1 MKRNYPILIAGFI
14 AAGLLCGVMG
24 RLLIGKIRAPA
35 YAQIPSSS
43 ATRAAETVPPAA
55 PTPEIRP
62 TDTAETLLALDDSA
76 LYGRLALWLLDAD
89 EAAIAAFSTNYQH
102 RENPDNQIRRLVFL
116 QWTRLNPQAA
126 VAAAGT
132 ADQRNAWQAWACN
145 DPEHALAAANIAG
158 RVEITH
164 VIESI
169 AQFHPKRLRAH
180 FDQLSDQNKEIAISC
195 MRGHAETSDPMVV
208 MEFARKCGDDEM
220 VGSAFRSLAKRDP
233 FAAWEWLQQN
243 SALAMKT
250 LGGRDYATEF
260 LFMGIKPAQL
270 KDFEKIAAMTPP
282 GALKREME
290 ARLFDELVTNDS
302 EAALAEAKA
311 TKAPLIAARR
321 LAQAGVAFVHSN
333 PEKAFEAAAAIFA
346 VSPGAMDG
354 PINVTFPGGT
364 ESWADESA
372 QGIYRLLSGLSTKD
386 PARTLEMVLPV
397 IAEPTRSGTFSFL
410 TATWAERDLVGYTR
424 WVNLQADPRIREPA
438 AHLVVTRLSVNQ
450 QYGEA
455 LEWAMSLSEPQNSRP
470 ESIYRSWS
478 ENDPQE
484 AQNWLE
490 SANLST
496 EQKLLI
502 EKGGAK

>member
-1 MKRNYPILIAGFI
+1 MKRNRPLLVAALI

-24 RLLIGKIRAPA
+24 RMLVGQTRAPA
-35 YAQIPSSS
+35 HLEIPSRS
-43 ATRAAETVPPAA
+43 ATRAAETVPPAEQ
-55 PTPEIRP
+55 TPELRS

-89 EAAIAAFSTNYQH
+89 EAAISAFWPNYQ
-102 RENPDNQIRRLVFL
+102 RWENPDYQIRRLLFM

-126 VAAAGT
+126 IAAAGE

-145 DPEHALAAANIAG
+145 DPEQALAAATVAG
-158 RVEITH
+158 RVETTH

-169 AQFHPKRLRAH
+169 AQFHPKWLRAH
-180 FDQLSDQNKEIAISC
+180 FDQLSEHNKEIAIYC
-195 MRGHAETSDPMVV
+195 MRGHAETSDPMAV

-220 VGSAFRSLAKRDP
+220 VGSAFRSLAKSDP

-243 SALAMKT
+243 PALAMKT
-250 LGGRDYATEF
+250 LGGRDYAMEF
-260 LFMGIKPAQL
+260 LFMGIKPTQL

-282 GALKREME
+282 GAVKRGME
-290 ARLFDELVTNDS
+290 ARLFDQLVTSDS

-311 TKAPLIAARR
+311 TKAPLIAAQR
-321 LAQAGVAFVHSN
+321 LAQVGVAFVHSN

-346 VSPGAMDG
+346 ISPGAMDQ
-354 PINVTFPGGT
+354 PIKVTYPGGAVT
-364 ESWADESA
+364 WSDESA
-372 QGIYRLLSGLSTKD
+372 QGIYTLLTGLSTKD
-386 PARTLEMVLPV
+386 PARTLEMVLPGV
-397 IAEPTRSGTFSFL
+397 ADPTKSGTFSFL
-410 TATWAERDLVGYTR
+410 TATWAERELVGYTN
-424 WVNLQADPRIREPA
+424 WVNQQADPRIREPA
-438 AHLVVTRLSVNQ
+438 ARLVVSRLSVDH

-470 ESIYRSWS
+470 ESIYRKWS
-478 ENDPQE
+478 ENNPQE

-490 SANLST
+490 SAILST
-496 EQKLLI
+496 EQKLMV